1 MFEFEGKFGIH
12 FFYFILDSFSR
23 TPWGLIFHEA
33 GIIGFPFDIG
43 AAGIPFASPLCLVP
57 VIPVEP
63 FLAFSSFYGTIPYIQ
78 VVYFRTFLFGFR
90 FGDDCSE
97 IEIPVRSMLVEES
110 AYVSFFTGYCYCCVA
125 PIRQFITSCCSAVW
139 LVSHHYLSESFVNK
153 KTNAQFHTNWLNMIF
168 PRLLLSRDLLK
179 EDGLIFITI
188 DENEMVNL
196 RKICD
201 EIFGK
206 PNYVGE
212 VIRKTKTTTADKNT
226 GFNLQHDYVLIYARN
241 IDKIYLNWEEKEF
254 KNYSN
259 PDNDP
264 WGDWKAS
271 DPSAKSGSESTRLK
285 RNFLNYFSKQ
295 YACIV

>member
-57 VIPVEP
+57 VIPVES
-63 FLAFSSFYGTIPYIQ
+63 FLAFSSFYGAIPYIQ

-90 FGDDCSE
+90 FGDGCSE

-139 LVSHHYLSESFVNK
+139 LVSHHYLSESFVVNF
-153 KTNAQFHTNWLNMIF
+153 NIAQFFHFRLVRLHYFNVCADECGHVFNSPFIRPASCTVASVIADHHQQIRIQSCADAVIVDEAFHELINLNRSVLAFINQYPCKNAPYCIEVPFCYLFCHSVLFAHNIPF
-168 PRLLLSRDLLK
+168 P
-179 EDGLIFITI
+179 
-188 DENEMVNL
+188 VV
-196 RKICD
+196 
-201 EIFGK
+201 
-206 PNYVGE
+206 VG
-212 VIRKTKTTTADKNT
+212 
-226 GFNLQHDYVLIYARN
+226 
-241 IDKIYLNWEEKEF
+241 
-254 KNYSN
+254 
-259 PDNDP
+259 
-264 WGDWKAS
+264 KAS
-271 DPSAKSGSESTRLK
+271 VMVFQGNRAEWR
-285 RNFLNYFSKQ
+285 Q
-295 YACIV
+295 VI